1 MGGDKW
7 TLKRTLTFSDVY
19 HMTLMYSIIYL
30 VAKLEFNMRSKR
42 KGDHMYS
49 I

>member
-1 MGGDKW
+1 MDFK
-7 TLKRTLTFSDVY
+7 KDSDVH

-30 VAKLEFNMRSKR
+30 VAKFELNMRSKR